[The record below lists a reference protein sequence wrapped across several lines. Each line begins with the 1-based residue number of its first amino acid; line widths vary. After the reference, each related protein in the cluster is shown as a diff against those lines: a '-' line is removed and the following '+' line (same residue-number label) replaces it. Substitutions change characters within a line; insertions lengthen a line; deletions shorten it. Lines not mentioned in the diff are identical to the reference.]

1 MTEPAVRIVMTP
13 EGPVSQPVTLGRDTA
28 RRPYRRLLARPWRK
42 VYQCLCC
49 DAYTLDA
56 VDCCDICPRCGW
68 EDWYECHDSPDEKI
82 PPNRLSLNEARR
94 VVAAYGGAACTHANQ
109 SGGLSLSDLERM
121 SPAERSEL
129 KSIYVKDR
137 P

>member
-1 MTEPAVRIVMTP
+1 MTEPGVKIVMTP
-13 EGPVSQPVTLGRDTA
+13 EGPVSQPVTLGRDTS

-56 VDCCDICPRCGW
+56 VDSCDICRRCGW

-82 PPNRLSLNEARR
+82 QPNRLSLNEARR
-94 VVAAYGGAACTHANQ
+94 IASEYCPAACAHVNRA
-109 SGGLSLSDLERM
+109 GGPSVSDLEQM
-121 SPAERSEL
+121 SPAELSQL
-129 KSIYVKDR
+129 KSPYA
-137 P
+137 